1 MSAAQ
6 SLDAPVPA
14 PVQAAPAPAAPAK
27 LPAGMVAMPIN
38 EILTVAREYVDAA
51 RYDAAERLLNH
62 VLASLPRHG
71 ETLHLKG
78 YIAFKRNKGDEAAAL
93 MEQALAAG
101 AGQPRQ
107 LCNLGEVYRL
117 IGRLDEGLAMVR
129 RAQALAP
136 TDAVAHFNES
146 MLRYERQE
154 TDECIRAARRAIQL
168 KPTMPEAHMRLGQT
182 LLLTGQFAEGWEE
195 YEWRYQISGAQPLMP
210 KTDKPQWNG
219 APLRDDQTL
228 LLVAD
233 QGYGDV
239 IMFARY
245 LPWAFSRAKNV
256 AVATSAELRDLL
268 ERHWPGPTYFSRWD
282 QAPAF
287 AAYCPFSGL
296 PRLHYTRLDTIV
308 QPGPYLRTPADKVA
322 QWREKLAALLPAGK
336 KRIAIAWAGRPTHN
350 NDRNRSITLEMLA
363 PFGQVPDAVF
373 VAVQKGPA
381 AKQAEAWRGPAP
393 LVALDPQ
400 IETFDDTA
408 AILEHV
414 DLLVCVDT
422 SLGHLAG
429 AAGRPAWIMLPFAP
443 DWRWLMQRGDS
454 PWYPSLR
461 LLRQEA
467 PKAWSPLI
475 ARVAAELAAFT
486 QRA

>member
-6 SLDAPVPA
+6 SLPA
-14 PVQAAPAPAAPAK
+14 RAPAPAAAPA
-27 LPAGMVAMPIN
+27 LPPGTVPMPLT
-38 EILTVAREYVDAA
+38 EILTVAREYVEAA
-51 RYDAAERLLNH
+51 RYDAAERLLGH
-62 VLASLPRHG
+62 ILAHNPRHG

-78 YIAFKRNKGDEAAAL
+78 YIAFKRNKGEEAAAL

-117 IGRLDEGLAMVR
+117 IGRLDEGLAMTR

-146 MLRYERQE
+146 MLRYERLE
-154 TDECIRAARRAIQL
+154 PEECIRAARRAIQL
-168 KPTMPEAHMRLGQT
+168 KSDMPEAHMRLGQT
-182 LLLTGQFAEGWEE
+182 LLLTGAFAEGWEE

-219 APLRDDQTL
+219 APLADGETL

-245 LPWAFSRAKNV
+245 LPWAFSRAKSV
-256 AVATSAELRDLL
+256 AIATSAELRELL
-268 ERHWPGPTYFSRWD
+268 ERHYPGATYFSRWD
-282 QAPAF
+282 LAPPYVAF
-287 AAYCPFSGL
+287 CPFSGL
-296 PRLHYTRLDTIV
+296 PRLHHTRLDTIP
-308 QPGPYLRTPADKVA
+308 QPGPYLRTLPAKVA
-322 QWREKLAALLPAGK
+322 EWQERLAALLPEGK
-336 KRIAIAWAGRPTHN
+336 KRIGIAWAGRPTHN
-350 NDRNRSITLEMLA
+350 NDRNRSITLDMLA
-363 PFGQVPDAVF
+363 PFGEVPG
-373 VAVQKGPA
+373 VAYVALQKGPA
-381 AKQAEAWRGPAP
+381 AAQVANWRGPAP
-393 LVALDPQ
+393 LVGLDAQ

-408 AILEHV
+408 AILENI

-429 AAGRPAWIMLPFAP
+429 GLGRPAWIMVPYAP
-443 DWRWLMQRGDS
+443 DWRWLMSRPDS
-454 PWYPSLR
+454 PWYPTLR
-461 LLRQEA
+461 LIRQEG
-467 PKAWSPLI
+467 PKAWPALI
-475 ARVAAELAAFT
+475 QRVADDISRFARAAG
-486 QRA
+486 

>member
-6 SLDAPVPA
+6 SLPKAPPPA
-14 PVQAAPAPAAPAK
+14 PV
-27 LPAGMVAMPIN
+27 LPAGMVAMPVG
-38 EILTVAREYVDAA
+38 EILTIAREYVDAS

-62 VLASLPRHG
+62 ILAGAPRHG

-78 YIAFKRNKGDEAAAL
+78 YVAFKRNKGEEAAKL
-93 MEQALAAG
+93 MEEALAAG
-101 AGQPRQ
+101 ARQPRQ

-117 IGRLDEGLAMVR
+117 IGRLDEGLAMTL

-136 TDAVAHFNES
+136 TDAVSHFNES
-146 MLRYERQE
+146 MLRYERLE
-154 TDECIRAARRAIQL
+154 TEQCIRAARRAIQL
-168 KPTMPEAHMRLGQT
+168 KPDMPEAHMRLGQT
-182 LLLTGQFAEGWEE
+182 LLLTGKFEEGWNE

-210 KTDKPQWNG
+210 KTEKPQWDG
-219 APLRDDQTL
+219 SPLGDGQGL

-245 LPWAFSRAKNV
+245 LPWAFARAKSV

-268 ERHWPGPTYFSRWD
+268 ERHFPGPTYFSRWD
-282 QAPAF
+282 QAPPF

-296 PRLHYTRLDTIV
+296 PRLMKTRLESIP
-308 QPGPYLRTPADKVA
+308 QQGPYLRPLPDKVA
-322 QWREKLAALLPAGK
+322 QWRERLDALLPKGM

-350 NDRNRSITLEMLA
+350 NDRNRSITIETLA
-363 PFGQVPDAVF
+363 PFGDVPGVAY

-381 AKQAEAWRGPAP
+381 AAQVANWRGPAP
-393 LVALDPQ
+393 LLGLDAQ
-400 IETFDDTA
+400 IESFDDTA
-408 AILEHV
+408 AILENI

-429 AAGRPAWIMLPFAP
+429 AMGRPAWVMVPFAP
-443 DWRWLMQRGDS
+443 DWRWMMQRTDS

-461 LLRQEA
+461 LIRQQG
-467 PKAWSPLI
+467 PRAWPPLI
-475 ARVAAELAAFT
+475 QQVAGEIAGFAKAG
-486 QRA
+486 R